1 MARIEGVSDQQA
13 GVLTRFAFWMARR
26 KVGKVPDPMRV
37 WAHHRAI
44 SMASGG
50 YEYWLDRA
58 RLVDA
63 RLKALAGIKAATM
76 VGCPF

>member
-1 MARIEGVSDQQA
+1 MPRLA
-13 GVLTRFAFWMARR
+13 GVTDNQSGPLTRFAFWMARR
-26 KVGKVPDPMRV
+26 KIGKVPDPMRV
-37 WAHHRAI
+37 SAHHRAI

-58 RLVDA
+58 KLVDA
-63 RLKALAGIKAATM
+63 RLKVLAAIKAATM

>member
-1 MARIEGVSDQQA
+1 MARIAGVSDNQA
-13 GVLTRFAFWMARR
+13 GLLARFAFWMARR

-37 WAHHRAI
+37 SAHHRAI

-50 YEYWLDRA
+50 YEFWLDRA

-63 RLKALAGIKAATM
+63 RLKTLAGIKAAMM

>member
-1 MARIEGVSDQQA
+1 MTRLEGVADKQA
-13 GVLTRFAFWMARR
+13 GLFTRVAFWMARR

-37 WAHHRAI
+37 SAHHGAI
-44 SMASGG
+44 SMAAGG
-50 YEYWLDRA
+50 YEFWLDRA

-63 RLKALAGIKAATM
+63 RLKTLAGIKAAMM

>member
-1 MARIEGVSDQQA
+1 MPRLEGISDKQA
-13 GVLTRFAFWMARR
+13 GPFTRFAFWMARR

-37 WAHHRAI
+37 SAHHRAI

-58 RLVDA
+58 KLVDS